1 MPAIQDKLL
10 EKISELSTL
19 NQQYVLIMLKLA
31 CVQERDTQKHKD
43 YAEALCVLFRNIINY
58 DKNDTLARLADA
70 LDSVLI
76 TYFFDQ
82 NNLIKRE
89 LNMEA
94 YEAKHTNLLA
104 INRKVDY
111 FVGLYYVDFNEL
123 EEFKNILFQ
132 V

>member
-10 EKISELSTL
+10 EKINELSIL

-31 CVQERDTQKHKD
+31 SVQERDTQTHKD

-76 TYFFDQ
+76 TYFLDQ
-82 NNLIKRE
+82 NNLMKRE

-94 YEAKHTNLLA
+94 YEVKHANLLA
-104 INRKVDY
+104 INQKVDY
-111 FVGLYYVDFNEL
+111 FVSLYYVDFIEL
-123 EEFKNILFQ
+123 EEFKNSLFQ